1 MIIEEVIGF
10 LKGVPPFQFLDEEE
24 LKGIAMNFALEF
36 FPKGT
41 LVLKQGEKDV
51 KGLRIIKKGVVKIYV
66 TGNSGEEIIVD
77 YRGEGDNFGLWSIM
91 SNEGHKTNV
100 MAIEDT
106 ICYLLPKE
114 RVLQLLDSN
123 AIFTEYFLKSHLS
136 RYLDRTFKE
145 IQKKSFSIRGNDSL
159 FFTTK
164 VEDIASKDVVTI
176 YKDATIKETAEIM
189 ARHKISSLVVV
200 NERNLPAGIV
210 TDRDLREKVVAKARD
225 VNEPV
230 SNIMSLPL
238 IRVEASDYCYEAILK
253 MIRHRIHH
261 LLVVK
266 DGELVGILTNHDLL
280 LLQGSSPLSLAREI
294 DIQQSI
300 EGLETVSRKINQII
314 GLLLRDGA
322 RATSITR
329 IITEL
334 NDRLV
339 KKILEIAERR
349 FGRPPLLYCWI
360 VFGSEGRREQ
370 TFKTDQDNAII
381 YVDPETQEEEK
392 KAREY
397 FTVFTDFVKNGLLK
411 CGYSPCPA
419 GYMASNPQW
428 CQPLKI
434 WKRYFSSWTSEPVAE
449 SVLKSLILFDFRGLY
464 GDMNLA
470 DELRNYLG
478 TLLEGNKVFL
488 GYMANAIIKNR
499 PPIGFLKSFVVEK
512 TGEHKDELN
521 LKVKGIAPIVDI
533 VRLFSLEKN
542 IKETST
548 VERINILKDKHTIV
562 KDYADELLQ
571 AFEFMMLLR
580 IHHQFEQIESG
591 NNPDNFINPNRLSN
605 LEKRTFKEAFHLISK
620 LQDTIIERYK
630 ALIW

>member
-1 MIIEEVIGF
+1 MVIEEVISF
-10 LKGVPPFQFLDEEE
+10 LKKVPPFQFLDEEA
-24 LKGIAMNFALEF
+24 LNTIASRVSIEF
-36 FPKGT
+36 YPKDT
-41 LVLKQGEKDV
+41 LILKQDGVPSEY
-51 KGLRIIKKGVVKIYV
+51 LRIIKKGSVKV
-66 TGNSGEEIIVD
+66 FVRTKDNEEVLID
-77 YRGEGDNFGLWSIM
+77 YRGEGDSFGFLSLV
-91 SNEGHKTNV
+91 SGDRSRANV
-100 MAIEDT
+100 VAAEDT
-106 ICYLLPKE
+106 ICYLIDKE
-114 RVLQLLDSN
+114 SVLRLLEKNPSL
-123 AIFTEYFLKSHLS
+123 TEFFLKSFLNK
-136 RYLDRTFKE
+136 YIDRTYKEMRSRSLLIGGGDKLLFVTPVKE
-145 IQKKSFSIRGNDSL
+145 IIARPPVTAPS
-159 FFTTK
+159 
-164 VEDIASKDVVTI
+164 DIS
-176 YKDATIKETAEIM
+176 IKEAAQIM
-189 ARHKISSLVVV
+189 SKNRISSLVLLDGDAPV
-200 NERNLPAGIV
+200 GII
-210 TDRDLREKVVAKARD
+210 TDRDLRDKVVAKGKD
-225 VNEPV
+225 INEPA
-230 SNIMSLPL
+230 SSIMSVSL
-238 IRVEASDYCYEAILK
+238 IKVDANEYCFEALLK
-253 MIRHRIHH
+253 MVRFNIHH
-261 LLVVK
+261 LLVVE
-266 DGELVGILTNHDLL
+266 DGTLRGIVTNHDLM
-280 LLQGSSPLSLAREI
+280 LLQGTSPISIAREI
-294 DIQQSI
+294 EIQQSI

-322 RATSITR
+322 KATSITR

-349 FGRPPLLYCWI
+349 FGRPPLPYCWI

-370 TFKTDQDNAII
+370 TFRTDQDNAII
-381 YVDPETQEEEK
+381 FADPETQEDEK

-434 WKRYFSSWTSEPVAE
+434 WKKYFSSWISEPVAE

-533 VRLFSLEKN
+533 IRLFSLEKN

-562 KDYADELLQ
+562 KDYADELLH

-591 NNPDNFINPNRLSN
+591 RNPDNFINPNRLSN
-605 LEKRTFKEAFHLISK
+605 LEKRTLKEAFHLISK

>member
-1 MIIEEVIGF
+1 MVIEEVITF
-10 LKGVPPFQFLDEEE
+10 LKKVPPFQFLDEEV
-24 LKGIAMNFALEF
+24 LNTIASRVSIEF
-36 FPKGT
+36 YPKDT
-41 LVLKQGEKDV
+41 LILKQEGVPSEY
-51 KGLRIIKKGVVKIYV
+51 LRIIKKGSVKV
-66 TGNSGEEIIVD
+66 FVRTKDNEEVLID
-77 YRGEGDNFGLWSIM
+77 YRGEGDSFGFLSLV
-91 SNEGHKTNV
+91 SGDRSRANV
-100 MAIEDT
+100 VAAEDT
-106 ICYLLPKE
+106 ICYLIDKE
-114 RVLQLLDSN
+114 SVFQLLEKNPSL
-123 AIFTEYFLKSHLS
+123 TEFFLKSFLNK
-136 RYLDRTFKE
+136 YIDRTYKELRSRSLLIGGGDKLLFVTPVKE
-145 IQKKSFSIRGNDSL
+145 IIARLPVTAPS
-159 FFTTK
+159 
-164 VEDIASKDVVTI
+164 DIS
-176 YKDATIKETAEIM
+176 IKEAAQIM
-189 ARHKISSLVVV
+189 SKNCISSLVLLDGDAPV
-200 NERNLPAGIV
+200 GII
-210 TDRDLREKVVAKARD
+210 TDRDLRDKVVAKGKD
-225 VNEPV
+225 INEPV
-230 SNIMSLPL
+230 SSIMSVSL
-238 IRVEASDYCYEAILK
+238 IKVDANEYCFEALLK
-253 MIRHRIHH
+253 MVRFNIHH
-261 LLVVK
+261 LLVVE
-266 DGELVGILTNHDLL
+266 DGTLLGIVTNHDLM
-280 LLQGSSPLSLAREI
+280 LLQGTSPISIAREI
-294 DIQQSI
+294 EIQQSI
-300 EGLETVSRKINQII
+300 EGLEAISRKINQII

-322 RATSITR
+322 KATSITR

-349 FGRPPLLYCWI
+349 FGRPPLPYCWI

-370 TFKTDQDNAII
+370 TFRTDQDNAII
-381 YVDPETQEEEK
+381 FADPETQEDEK

-397 FTVFTDFVKNGLLK
+397 FTVFTDFVKNSLLK
-411 CGYSPCPA
+411 CGYAPCPA

-428 CQPLKI
+428 CQPLKT
-434 WKRYFSSWTSEPVAE
+434 WKKYFSSWISEPVAE

-464 GDMNLA
+464 GDINLA
-470 DELRNYLG
+470 DDLRNYLG

-562 KDYADELLQ
+562 KDYADELLH

-591 NNPDNFINPNRLSN
+591 SNPDNFINPNRLSN
-605 LEKRTFKEAFHLISK
+605 LEKRTLKEAFNLISK
-620 LQDTIIERYK
+620 LQDTLIERYK

>member
-1 MIIEEVIGF
+1 MVIEEVITF
-10 LKGVPPFQFLDEEE
+10 LKKVPPFQFLDEEV
-24 LKGIAMNFALEF
+24 LNTIASRVSIEF
-36 FPKGT
+36 YPKDT
-41 LVLKQGEKDV
+41 LILKQEGVPSEY
-51 KGLRIIKKGVVKIYV
+51 LRIIKKGSVKV
-66 TGNSGEEIIVD
+66 FVRTKDNEEVLID
-77 YRGEGDNFGLWSIM
+77 YRGEGDSFGFLSLV
-91 SNEGHKTNV
+91 SGDRSRANV
-100 MAIEDT
+100 VAAEDT
-106 ICYLLPKE
+106 ICYLIDKE
-114 RVLQLLDSN
+114 SVFQLLEKNPSL
-123 AIFTEYFLKSHLS
+123 TEFFLKSFLNK
-136 RYLDRTFKE
+136 YIDRTYKELRSRSLLIGGGDKLLFVTPVKE
-145 IQKKSFSIRGNDSL
+145 IIARLPVTAPS
-159 FFTTK
+159 
-164 VEDIASKDVVTI
+164 DIS
-176 YKDATIKETAEIM
+176 IKEAAQIM
-189 ARHKISSLVVV
+189 SKNRISSLVLLDGDAPV
-200 NERNLPAGIV
+200 GII
-210 TDRDLREKVVAKARD
+210 TDRDLRDKVVAKGKD
-225 VNEPV
+225 INEPV
-230 SNIMSLPL
+230 SSIMSVSL
-238 IRVEASDYCYEAILK
+238 IKVDANEYCFEALLK
-253 MIRHRIHH
+253 MVRFNIHH
-261 LLVVK
+261 LLVVE
-266 DGELVGILTNHDLL
+266 DGTLLGIVTNHDLM
-280 LLQGSSPLSLAREI
+280 LLQGTSPISIAREI
-294 DIQQSI
+294 EIQQSI
-300 EGLETVSRKINQII
+300 EGLEAISRKINQII

-322 RATSITR
+322 KATSITR

-349 FGRPPLLYCWI
+349 FGRPPLPYCWI

-370 TFKTDQDNAII
+370 TFRTDQDNAII
-381 YVDPETQEEEK
+381 FADPETQEDEK

-397 FTVFTDFVKNGLLK
+397 FTVFTDFVKNSLLK
-411 CGYSPCPA
+411 CGYAPCPA

-428 CQPLKI
+428 CQPLKT
-434 WKRYFSSWTSEPVAE
+434 WKKYFSSWISEPVAE

-464 GDMNLA
+464 GDINLA
-470 DELRNYLG
+470 DDLRNYLG

-562 KDYADELLQ
+562 KDYADELLH

-591 NNPDNFINPNRLSN
+591 SNPDNFINPNRLSN
-605 LEKRTFKEAFHLISK
+605 LEKRTLKEAFNLISK
-620 LQDTIIERYK
+620 LQDTLIERYK

>member
-1 MIIEEVIGF
+1 MVIEEVIAF
-10 LKGVPPFQFLDEEE
+10 LKKVPPFQFLDDEAI
-24 LKGIAMNFALEF
+24 KTIASGVSIEF
-36 FPKGT
+36 YPKDT
-41 LVLKQGEKDV
+41 LILKQDGVPSEY
-51 KGLRIIKKGVVKIYV
+51 LRIIKKGSVKV
-66 TGNSGEEIIVD
+66 FVRTKDNEEVLID
-77 YRGEGDNFGLWSIM
+77 YRGEGDSFGFLSLV
-91 SNEGHKTNV
+91 SGDRSRANV
-100 MAIEDT
+100 VAAEDT
-106 ICYLLPKE
+106 ICYLVDKE
-114 RVLQLLDSN
+114 SVLRLLEKNPSL
-123 AIFTEYFLKSHLS
+123 TEFFLKSFLNK
-136 RYLDRTFKE
+136 YIDRTYKEMRSRSLLIGGGDKLLFVTPVKE
-145 IQKKSFSIRGNDSL
+145 IISRPPITAPS
-159 FFTTK
+159 
-164 VEDIASKDVVTI
+164 DIS
-176 YKDATIKETAEIM
+176 IKEAAQIM
-189 ARHKISSLVVV
+189 SKNRISSLVLLDGDAPV
-200 NERNLPAGIV
+200 GII
-210 TDRDLREKVVAKARD
+210 TDRDLRDKVVAKGKD
-225 VNEPV
+225 INEPV
-230 SNIMSLPL
+230 SSIMSVSL
-238 IRVEASDYCYEAILK
+238 IKVDANEYCFEALLK
-253 MIRHRIHH
+253 MVRFNIHH
-261 LLVVK
+261 LLVVE
-266 DGELVGILTNHDLL
+266 DGTLRGIVTNHDLM
-280 LLQGSSPLSLAREI
+280 LLQGTSPISIAREI
-294 DIQQSI
+294 EIQQSI

-322 RATSITR
+322 KATSITR

-349 FGRPPLLYCWI
+349 FGRPPLPYCWI

-419 GYMASNPQW
+419 GYMASSPQW
-428 CQPLKI
+428 CQPLKT

-562 KDYADELLQ
+562 KDYADELLH

-605 LEKRTFKEAFHLISK
+605 LEKRTLKEAFHLISK